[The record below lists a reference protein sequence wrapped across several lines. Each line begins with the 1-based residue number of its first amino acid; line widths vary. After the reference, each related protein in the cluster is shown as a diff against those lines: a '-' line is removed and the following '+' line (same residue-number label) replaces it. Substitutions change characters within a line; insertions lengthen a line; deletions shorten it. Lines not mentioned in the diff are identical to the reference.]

1 MLAADT
7 NVLIRFLV
15 NDDASQSAR
24 AKAFLSSETVW
35 VSKTVLL
42 ETAWVLL
49 SVYRVPALEV
59 NDNLKRMA
67 ALPNIHVEDAVQ
79 VARAFEWTA
88 SGIEFADALH
98 LASLANADSLVTFD
112 RQLVRRA
119 SKLKGVCLTAL

>member
-7 NVLIRFLV
+7 NVLVRFLM

-24 AKAFLSSETVW
+24 AKAFLSHENVW

-49 SVYRVPALEV
+49 SVYRVPAQDV
-59 NDNLKRMA
+59 NHILKRTLG
-67 ALPNIHVEDAVQ
+67 LPNIHVEDAVQ

-98 LASLANADSLVTFD
+98 LASVANAHSFLTFD
-112 RQLVRRA
+112 RQLVARA
-119 SKLKGVCLTAL
+119 SKLKGVRVAAL

>member
-7 NVLIRFLV
+7 NVLVRFLV

-24 AKAFLSSETVW
+24 AKAFLASENVW

-49 SVYRVPALEV
+49 SVYRVPAPEV
-59 NDNLKRMA
+59 NHNLKRMV
-67 ALPNIHVEDAVQ
+67 ALPNIHVEDAIQ
-79 VARAFEWTA
+79 VARAFEWAA

-98 LASLANADSLVTFD
+98 LASLAGAHALVTID
-112 RQLVRRA
+112 RQLIARA
-119 SKLKGVCLTAL
+119 SKLKGVRVTAL